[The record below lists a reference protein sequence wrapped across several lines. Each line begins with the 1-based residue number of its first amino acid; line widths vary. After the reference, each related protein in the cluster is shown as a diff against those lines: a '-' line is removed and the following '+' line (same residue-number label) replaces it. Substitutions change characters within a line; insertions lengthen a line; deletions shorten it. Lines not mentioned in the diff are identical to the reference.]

1 MRNQATYQALNSFSG
16 RPEHHDIEDI
26 FFKKLK
32 ITVFFTAFLKKL
44 NLDVVNVLQPLC

>member
-1 MRNQATYQALNSFSG
+1 MSNQATYQALNSFSG

-26 FFKKLK
+26 F
-32 ITVFFTAFLKKL
+32 LKKL

>member
-26 FFKKLK
+26 FLKKLK
-32 ITVFFTAFLKKL
+32 ITVIFTAFFNKTKFR
-44 NLDVVNVLQPLC
+44 CR